1 MCSNYIGMFRGGI
14 YCICVC
20 EKFFCRG
27 VYIAQFV
34 LAIFVCAGY
43 IVLYCICGVCG
54 GYIVQF
60 VCAAVILYLLV
71 FATKLANVQEPVI
84 QYTIVIDTVYL
95 LAKGKYT
102 YVHFPALAGT
112 LTIGH
117 YVPPCSMLNNVM
129 LHSIKSQCR
138 LCITVTAML
147 VLTGCSANINWFPS
161 SQFTTEDWRRNP
173 ILSVTQQCLDD
184 FVATRTI
191 MPHRCAELRVTVAE
205 F

>member
-1 MCSNYIGMFRGGI
+1 
-14 YCICVC
+14 
-20 EKFFCRG
+20 
-27 VYIAQFV
+27 
-34 LAIFVCAGY
+34 
-43 IVLYCICGVCG
+43 
-54 GYIVQF
+54 
-60 VCAAVILYLLV
+60 LYLLV

>member
-1 MCSNYIGMFRGGI
+1 MYFV
-14 YCICVC
+14 VC
-20 EKFFCRG
+20 GKNFLQGC
-27 VYIAQFV
+27 
-34 LAIFVCAGY
+34 
-43 IVLYCICGVCG
+43 LYCIVCISDFCMCGVILH
-54 GYIVQF
+54 YIVF
-60 VCAAVILYLLV
+60 AVYVAVILYSLYVRRFILYLLV

-84 QYTIVIDTVYL
+84 QCTIVIDTVYL

-117 YVPPCSMLNNVM
+117 YSPPCSMLNNVM

-138 LCITVTAML
+138 LCITVVAML

-191 MPHRCAELRVTVAE
+191 VPHRCAELRVTVAE